1 MFLDFQLLTA
11 FFQVDEL
18 GNISPQRRS
27 KYMELNFAS
36 LWENI
41 ADLIPNETAIICGD
55 QKKTWSEYDVVSSK
69 LATGLSQAGLK
80 TYSKAGLYLHNS
92 NEYLEAQ
99 YSIFKIG
106 GIPINVNYRYKSEEL
121 LYLLDNSDCEA
132 LFYQACYGDQINKIK
147 NSLPGIKIW
156 IEVEDNSESQVD
168 GCVLFSSLI
177 QTCNEMSRWKRPEDI
192 IYMFYTGGT
201 TGMPKGVM
209 YNQAEF
215 IQGMFKTLRGMGYEL
230 PADLSKINEYISDLH
245 AKKEL
250 PVSLVGCPLMH
261 GTGMWLGC
269 FVPHNLGGAV
279 ATIPGLGFD
288 PDKIWQECSRVNVTN
303 IVIVGDAFARPMLN
317 ALEIAKENN
326 QPYDLSSLKQ
336 ITSSGVMWSAEVKAG
351 LLKHHD
357 MRLMDTMGSTEGG
370 MGASV
375 STRDSMAETA
385 TFKLNPGMIVLNDNG
400 ELVEPGSDDTGLL
413 GISGD
418 MAMIPI
424 GYYKD
429 AKKSAET
436 FREYKGTR
444 YSFPGDYA
452 KIESDGSIILLGR
465 GSNCIN
471 SAGEKIYPE
480 EVEEALKKD
489 PLIFDCLVVG
499 MPDERFGQKI
509 VAIVSTVGNKII
521 DESEILAN
529 VRERLAGYKLPKII
543 LFSEIV
549 ERAPNGK
556 ANYKWAKLFAAQKL
570 N

>member
-1 MFLDFQLLTA
+1 
-11 FFQVDEL
+11 
-18 GNISPQRRS
+18 
-27 KYMELNFAS
+27 MEFNFAT
-36 LWENI
+36 LWEKT

-55 QKKTWSEYDVVSSK
+55 EQKTWGEYENVSAK
-69 LATGLSQAGLK
+69 LATALIDAGLS

-99 YSIFKIG
+99 FSIFKIG
-106 GIPINVNYRYKSEEL
+106 GTPINVNYRYKSEEL

-147 NSLPGIKIW
+147 DSLPKIKAW
-156 IEVEDNSESQVD
+156 IEVAD
-168 GCVLFSSLI
+168 GFDSVVENCMHYSSLI
-177 QTCNEMSRWKRPEDI
+177 EQCSEMERWNRPDDI
-192 IYMFYTGGT
+192 VYMLYTGGT

-215 IQGMFKTLRGMGYEL
+215 IQGMFKTLRAMGYEL
-230 PADLSKINEYISDLH
+230 PEDLDTIDEYILDLNN
-245 AKKEL
+245 KKAL

-288 PDKIWQECSRVNVTN
+288 PDKIWQECSRINVTN
-303 IVIVGDAFARPMLN
+303 IVIVGDAFARPMLD
-317 ALEIAKENN
+317 ALEVAATKN
-326 QPYDLSSLKQ
+326 QPYDLASLNQ
-336 ITSSGVMWSAEVKAG
+336 ITSSGVMWSSEVKAG
-351 LLKHHD
+351 LLEHHD
-357 MRLMDTMGSTEGG
+357 MTLMDTMGSTEGG

-375 STRDSMAETA
+375 STRESKPETA
-385 TFKLNPGMIVLNDNG
+385 QFRLNPGMIVLKDDG
-400 ELVEPGSDDTGLL
+400 DLVEPGSEDTGLL

-418 MAMIPI
+418 VAMIPI

-429 AKKSAET
+429 EKKSAET

-452 KIESDGSIILLGR
+452 KIEADGSIILLGR

-489 PLIFDCLVVG
+489 PLVFDCLVVG
-499 MPDERFGQKI
+499 LPDERFGQKI
-509 VAIVSTVGNKII
+509 VAVVSTLENQAVEEAVLINN
-521 DESEILAN
+521 A
-529 VRERLAGYKLPKII
+529 RERLAGYKLPKTIV
-543 LFSEIV
+543 FSDVV

-556 ANYKWAKLFAAQKL
+556 ANYKWAKSFAAEKL
-570 N
+570 S